1 MLYGLQMCEDDKNNN
16 ICIFFVSKDR
26 LSTKEDAI
34 SLHRMLKGKIEI
46 QNKVSI
52 ENAFGEE
59 KGTLGLI
66 YTPGVAY
73 VATEI
78 SKNKELIY
86 DYTSKWNN
94 VAIICDGTRVLGLGD
109 IGPEGAL
116 PVMEGKSVLFK
127 VLGGIN
133 AFPLCIATKERD
145 EIIRFVKAIQPVFG
159 AINIEDIESP
169 KVFDIVKKLQNELS
183 IPVFHDDQ
191 HGTAVITLAALI
203 NSLKLLNKKLDS
215 IKVVI
220 SGAGSAGYGI
230 FKILEK
236 AGCKDI
242 VVTDSKGAIY
252 EGRKDLKDH
261 DDDDDDDDDSKNR
274 GDYDNNDNAFK
285 QEISRKSNP
294 RKVKGDLTEVIGK
307 ADIFIGVS
315 GIAGLLNNDMIKSMN
330 QDAVIFALSNPDPEI
345 LPPDARNAGARIVAT
360 GRSDFPNQI
369 NNAVV
374 FPSVLRALLDMRAR
388 NLDEDMLV
396 AASYAIALL
405 VEGSHLKED
414 YIIPKINDP
423 RILPI
428 VTETLK
434 DAIKNHLS
442 KSGTHRALHKT

>member
-1 MLYGLQMCEDDKNNN
+1 MKRIIYIPFHVSQCFLN
-16 ICIFFVSKDR
+16 I
-26 LSTKEDAI
+26 KEDAI
-34 SLHRMLKGKIEI
+34 NLHRMLKGKIEI
-46 QNKVSI
+46 HNKISV
-52 ENAFGEE
+52 ENAFDEE

-78 SKNKELIY
+78 NHNKELAY

-94 VAIICDGTRVLGLGD
+94 VAIVCDGTRVLGLGN

-127 VLGGIN
+127 ILGGIN
-133 AFPLCIATKERD
+133 AFPLCIATKEKE

-169 KVFDIVKKLQNELS
+169 KVFAIIKRLQDELS

-191 HGTAVITLAALI
+191 HGTAVITLAALT
-203 NSLKLLNKKLDS
+203 NSLILTNRKIDS

-252 EGRKDLKDH
+252 IGRNDLKK
-261 DDDDDDDDDSKNR
+261 DDDDNT
-274 GDYDNNDNAFK
+274 AFK
-285 QEISRKSNP
+285 REISEKTNP
-294 RKVKGDLTEVIGK
+294 RKLTGNLADVIRG
-307 ADIFIGVS
+307 ADVFIGVS
-315 GIAGLLNNDMIKSMN
+315 GRAGLLNNEMVRSMN
-330 QDAVIFALSNPDPEI
+330 HDAIIFALTNPDPEI
-345 LPPDARNAGARIVAT
+345 LPSDAFKAGARIVAT
-360 GRSDFPNQI
+360 GRSDFANQV

-374 FPSVLRALLDMRAR
+374 FPSVLRALLDTRAKG
-388 NLDEDMLV
+388 LDEDILV
-396 AASYAIALL
+396 AASNAIASL
-405 VEGSHLKED
+405 VDRSQLTED
-414 YIIPKINDP
+414 YIIPKVNDP
-423 RILPI
+423 RILPT
-428 VTETLK
+428 VTDTIK
-434 DAIKNHLS
+434 DAIKSHM
-442 KSGTHRALHKT
+442 RR

>member
-1 MLYGLQMCEDDKNNN
+1 VTIIICINTVIVIPINENNNN
-16 ICIFFVSKDR
+16 ICIFQVSKGC
-26 LSTKEDAI
+26 LNTKEDAI
-34 SLHRMLKGKIEI
+34 NLHRMLKGKIEI
-46 QNKVSI
+46 HNKVSV
-52 ENAFGEE
+52 ENAFDEE
-59 KGTLGLI
+59 KGTLSLI

-78 SKNKELIY
+78 SNNKELVY

-94 VAIICDGTRVLGLGD
+94 VAIICDGTRVLGLGN

-127 VLGGIN
+127 ILGGIN
-133 AFPLCIATKERD
+133 AFPLCIATKEKE

-169 KVFDIVKKLQNELS
+169 KVFDIIKRLQNELT

-203 NSLKLLNKKLDS
+203 NSLKLLSKKLDS

-220 SGAGSAGYGI
+220 SGSGSAGYGI

-252 EGRKDLKDH
+252 EGRKDLKDY
-261 DDDDDDDDDSKNR
+261 DDKDGDD
-274 GDYDNNDNAFK
+274 YNNNNNTSK

-294 RKVKGDLTEVIGK
+294 RKLTGSLADVIRA
-307 ADIFIGVS
+307 ADVFIGVS
-315 GIAGLLNNDMIKSMN
+315 GKAGLLNNDMVKSMN
-330 QDAVIFALSNPDPEI
+330 HDAIIFALSNPDPEI
-345 LPPDARNAGARIVAT
+345 LPRDALKAGARIVAT
-360 GRSDFPNQI
+360 GRSDFSNQV

-374 FPSVLRALLDMRAR
+374 FPAVLRALLDMKAKG
-388 NLDEDMLV
+388 LDEDMLV
-396 AASYAIALL
+396 AASYAIASL
-405 VEGSHLKED
+405 VERPHLKED
-414 YIIPKINDP
+414 YIIPKVNDP

-428 VTETLK
+428 VTQTLK
-434 DAIKNHLS
+434 DAIKSHMS
-442 KSGTHRALHKT
+442 KDSNNMVLHKT